1 CPSHTR
7 VNTRHLLF
15 SYTTLFRSLFRN
27 IKHRSRSKTK
37 NLIFCS
43 LVFISLFAKFM
54 FVLGVKQMIKAQVV
68 ELKPNKTMQQ
78 ELDKLCDYRRYC
90 WNQALATWQDMYE
103 ARTLD
108 KDNNP
113 SPNERR
119 IRDELVDNKAD
130 WQFALS
136 ARCLQL
142 AVKDLAN
149 AWKNFFDKSQPDW
162 GKPHFKSKK
171 APRQGFKTD
180 RAKVVNGKLRLDKP
194 RGIKTWFDIPR
205 YEAIKM
211 KQIKVAS
218 VFRERGHYYAALSTE
233 EETLVQP
240 RTGRKTAV
248 DVNVGHFNYTGG
260 KINVLPSRLQKL
272 YKRIKHYQRMLA
284 KKRRANGKLA
294 GQSNNYVQV
303 RTKLQRDYRKVANIQ
318 NDLLQKF
325 TTKLINNYDQI
336 VIEDLAVKQ
345 MMMTHVASK
354 GMQRSLFSKFRQIL
368 TYKCEWYGKE
378 LILAD
383 KTYPSTQRCANCGY
397 VKKG

>member
-1 CPSHTR
+1 
-7 VNTRHLLF
+7 
-15 SYTTLFRSLFRN
+15 
-27 IKHRSRSKTK
+27 
-37 NLIFCS
+37 
-43 LVFISLFAKFM
+43 
-54 FVLGVKQMIKAQVV
+54 MIKAQVV

-130 WQFALS
+130 WRFALS
-136 ARCLQL
+136 DRCLQL

-149 AWKNFFDKSQPDW
+149 AWKNFFDKAQPDW

-180 RAKVVNGKLRLDKP
+180 QAKVVNGKLRLDKP
-194 RGIKTWFDIPR
+194 RGIKTWFDIPT
-205 YEAIKM
+205 YEALKM

-218 VFRERGHYYAALSTE
+218 VFRERGHYYAALSYE
-233 EETLVQP
+233 EETLVKP

-325 TTKLINNYDQI
+325 TTKLVNNYDQI

-368 TYKCEWYGKE
+368 TYKCEWYCKE

-397 VKKG
+397 VKKGDEKITLQGNQKHHTKHNEYICYECGYTNDRDDNAVLNLLALAK

>member
-1 CPSHTR
+1 
-7 VNTRHLLF
+7 
-15 SYTTLFRSLFRN
+15 
-27 IKHRSRSKTK
+27 
-37 NLIFCS
+37 
-43 LVFISLFAKFM
+43 
-54 FVLGVKQMIKAQVV
+54 MIKAQVV

-149 AWKNFFDKSQPDW
+149 AWKNFFDKAQPDW

-171 APRQGFKTD
+171 ALRQCFKTD

-194 RGIKTWFDIPR
+194 RGIKTWFDIPT
-205 YEAIKM
+205 YEALKM

-218 VFRERGHYYAALSTE
+218 VFRERGHYYAALSYE
-233 EETLVQP
+233 EETLVKP

-325 TTKLINNYDQI
+325 TTKLVNNYDQI

-397 VKKG
+397 VKKGDEKITLQGNQKHHTKHNEYICYECGYTNDRDDNAVLNLLALAK